1 MKRKIYN
8 KLLDWKNQW
17 NGKSAALIDGARRIG
32 KSWIVEEFAR
42 NEYKSYILIDF
53 NNVSKQITHLFE
65 NYLSDLDV
73 FFQRLSL
80 LTGVKLYERDSV
92 MVFDEVQQYPRAR
105 AAIKYLVKDG
115 RYDYIETGSLVSI
128 NRNVK
133 GIVIPSEE
141 ERIDMF
147 PMDFEE
153 FLWAMGDDM
162 LMPFVKECFEKRQP
176 LGADLHRKV
185 MELFRQ
191 YMIVGGMPQAV
202 VEYVESRDFVKVDKI
217 KRSII
222 KLYRSDI
229 SKYAFGAEQKVTK
242 IFDAIPSQL
251 QRHEKR
257 FRIGT
262 VAKGARMRDYVGP
275 LFWLDESRV
284 VNICYATTEP
294 SIGLNLNRDEAKL
307 KLYLADTGLL
317 ISLAFNERDIQNEQ
331 IYKKLMFDKLEINK
345 GMLVENMVA
354 QMLRAEG
361 NELYFYSHYSRE
373 SADRMEVDFLI
384 RKSTVTSR
392 HNILPIEVKSA
403 TGYALTSL
411 KKCIAKFGQQLAT
424 PCVLHTNDLKIED
437 DIVFLPLYMT
447 PFL

>member
-8 KLLDWKNQW
+8 KLLDWKTQW
-17 NGKSAALIDGARRIG
+17 NGKSAVLVDGARRIG
-32 KSWIVEEFAR
+32 KSWIVEEFAK

-53 NNVSKQITHLFE
+53 NNVAKPITDLFE
-65 NYLSDLDV
+65 NYLSNLDV

-80 LTGVKLYERDSV
+80 LTGVRLYERDSV
-92 MVFDEVQQYPRAR
+92 IVFDEVQQFPRAR

-162 LMPFVKECFEKRQP
+162 LMPFVKDCFEKRQP
-176 LGADLHRKV
+176 LGTDLHRKV

-191 YMIVGGMPQAV
+191 YMIVGGMPQAIQ
-202 VEYVESRDFVKVDKI
+202 EYVESRDFVKVDRI
-217 KRSII
+217 KRSIL

-242 IFDAIPSQL
+242 IFDKIPSQL

-257 FRIGT
+257 FRIGD
-262 VAKGARMRDYVGP
+262 VAKGARMRDYVAP
-275 LFWLDESRV
+275 LFWLEESRV
-284 VNICYATTEP
+284 VNICYASTEP

-307 KLYLADTGLL
+307 KMYFADTGLL

-331 IYKKLMFDKLEINK
+331 IYRKLMFDKLEINK

-354 QMLRAEG
+354 QMLRAAG

-373 SADRMEVDFLI
+373 AAERMEVDFLI

-392 HNILPIEVKSA
+392 HNILPIEVKSS
-403 TGYALTSL
+403 TGYGLTSL

-424 PCVLHTNDLKIED
+424 PCVLHKSDLKFED
-437 DIVFLPLYMT
+437 GILFLPLYMT

>member
-80 LTGVKLYERDSV
+80 LTGVKLYERNSV

>member
-1 MKRKIYN
+1 ME
-8 KLLDWKNQW
+8 WKNQW
-17 NGKSAALIDGARRIG
+17 DGRSAVLIDGARRIG

-53 NNVSKQITHLFE
+53 NNVPKRITDLFE
-65 NYLSDLDV
+65 NYLSDLDT

-80 LTGVKLYERDSV
+80 LTGVRLYERNSV
-92 MVFDEVQQYPRAR
+92 LVFDEVQQFPRAR
-105 AAIKYLVKDG
+105 AAIKYLVADG

-162 LMPFVKECFEKRQP
+162 LMPFVKECFDKQQP
-176 LGADLHRKV
+176 LGNDLHRKV

-202 VEYVESRDFVKVDKI
+202 MEYVQSRDFVKVDKI
-217 KRSII
+217 KRGIL
-222 KLYRSDI
+222 KLYRADI
-229 SKYAFGAEQKVTK
+229 SKYAYGAEQKVTK
-242 IFDAIPSQL
+242 VFDKIPAQL

-257 FRIGT
+257 FRIGM
-262 VAKGARMRDYVGP
+262 VEKGARMRNYTVP
-275 LFWLDESRV
+275 LFWLEESRV

-294 SIGLNLNRDEAKL
+294 SIGLNLNRDDAKL
-307 KLYLADTGLL
+307 KMYFADTGLL

-331 IYKKLMFDKLEINK
+331 IYRKLMFDKLEINK
-345 GMLVENMVA
+345 GMLVENIVA
-354 QMLRAEG
+354 QMLRTAG
-361 NELYFYSHYSRE
+361 NELYFYSNYSRVPD
-373 SADRMEVDFLI
+373 DRMEVDFLI

-392 HNILPIEVKSA
+392 HNISPIEVKSA
-403 TGYALTSL
+403 TGYSLTSL
-411 KKCIAKFGQQLAT
+411 KKCIAKFGQQLST
-424 PCVLHTNDLKIED
+424 PFVVHTGDLKTED
-437 DIVFLPLYMT
+437 GIVFLPIYMT
-447 PFL
+447 QFL

>member
-32 KSWIVEEFAR
+32 KSWIVEEFAK

-53 NNVSKQITHLFE
+53 NNVSKQITNLFE

-80 LTGVKLYERDSV
+80 LTRVKLYERDSV

-176 LGADLHRKV
+176 LGIDLHRKV

-202 VEYVESRDFVKVDKI
+202 AEYVESRDFVKVDRI

-262 VAKGARMRDYVGP
+262 VAKGARMRDYIGP
-275 LFWLDESRV
+275 LFWLEESRV

-361 NELYFYSHYSRE
+361 NELYFYSNYSRE
-373 SADRMEVDFLI
+373 SADRMEVDFFI

-411 KKCIAKFGQQLAT
+411 KKCIAKFGQQLTT

-437 DIVFLPLYMT
+437 GIVFLPLYMT

>member
-17 NGKSAALIDGARRIG
+17 NGKSAVLVDGARRIG
-32 KSWIVEEFAR
+32 KSWIVEEFAK

-53 NNVSKQITHLFE
+53 NNVSKQITNLFE

-80 LTGVKLYERDSV
+80 HTGVKLYERDSV
-92 MVFDEVQQYPRAR
+92 IVFDEVQQFPRAR

-162 LMPFVKECFEKRQP
+162 LMPFVRDCFEKRQP
-176 LGADLHRKV
+176 LGIDLHRKV

-202 VEYVESRDFVKVDKI
+202 AEYVESRDFVKVDRI

-222 KLYRSDI
+222 KLYRSDV

-257 FRIGT
+257 FRIGA
-262 VAKGARMRDYVGP
+262 VAKGARMRDYVAP
-275 LFWLDESRV
+275 MFWLEESRV

-331 IYKKLMFDKLEINK
+331 IYKKMMFDKLEINK

-354 QMLRAEG
+354 QMLCAAG

-373 SADRMEVDFLI
+373 SADRMEVDFLV
-384 RKSTVTSR
+384 RKTTVTSR
-392 HNILPIEVKSA
+392 HNVSPIEVKSA

-424 PCVLHTNDLKIED
+424 PYVLHTGDLKTED
-437 DIVFLPLYMT
+437 GIVFLPLYMT

>member
-80 LTGVKLYERDSV
+80 LTGVKLYERNSV

-384 RKSTVTSR
+384 RKSTLTSR

>member
-32 KSWIVEEFAR
+32 KSWIVEEFAK

-53 NNVSKQITHLFE
+53 NNVSKQITNLFE

-80 LTGVKLYERDSV
+80 LTGVKLYERNSV

-262 VAKGARMRDYVGP
+262 VAKGARMRDYAGP

>member
-80 LTGVKLYERDSV
+80 LTGVKLYERNSV

-403 TGYALTSL
+403 SGYALTSL

>member
-80 LTGVKLYERDSV
+80 LTGVKLYERNSV

-262 VAKGARMRDYVGP
+262 VAKGARMRDYAGP

>member
-65 NYLSDLDV
+65 NYLSDLEV

-80 LTGVKLYERDSV
+80 LTGVKLYERNSV

-384 RKSTVTSR
+384 RKSTLTSR

>member
-53 NNVSKQITHLFE
+53 NNVPKQITHLFE

-80 LTGVKLYERDSV
+80 LTGVKLYERNSV

-133 GIVIPSEE
+133 DIVIPSEE

-162 LMPFVKECFEKRQP
+162 LMPFAKECFGKRQP

-202 VEYVESRDFVKVDKI
+202 AEYVESRDFVKVDKI

-257 FRIGT
+257 FHIGT

-373 SADRMEVDFLI
+373 AANRMEVDFLI

-411 KKCIAKFGQQLAT
+411 KKCIAKFGQQLST
-424 PCVLHTNDLKIED
+424 PCVLHTNDLKIEE
-437 DIVFLPLYMT
+437 DILFLPLYMT